1 MPPSLL
7 RTYSFSTSSSSIRC
21 GASACRI
28 TCCSRPL
35 LGKSLTYCEPMAA
48 DSVLL
53 MCSKPTPIASAL
65 ARSISSRTLVPAGR
79 PSACTSD
86 SNGLASASFSSCCR
100 AARSSAWPCPV
111 RACRA
116 SEKPEE
122 RPRLS
127 MAGGITLITSPSATV
142 AIACCAA
149 STSRRGCACA
159 LTPVL
164 QHGVGQRRTRAGTG
178 KAVAEDRLVGAD
190 ARTRG
195 HVPFVG
201 FDNGQRTLG
210 RRLTAAGSR
219 S

>member
-7 RTYSFSTSSSSIRC
+7 RTYSFSTSSSSIRW

-35 LGKSLTYCEPMAA
+35 LGKSLTYCEPIAA

-86 SNGLASASFSSCCR
+86 NSGLASASFSSCCR
-100 AARSSAWPCPV
+100 AARSSAWLCPV

-116 SEKPEE
+116 SENPDE

-127 MAGGITLITSPSATV
+127 IAGGITLITSPSAIV
-142 AIACCAA
+142 AIAFCAA
-149 STSRRGCACA
+149 STSPA
-159 LTPVL
+159 
-164 QHGVGQRRTRAGTG
+164 
-178 KAVAEDRLVGAD
+178 AVAP
-190 ARTRG
+190 ARSPQSLSM
-195 HVPFVG
+195 V
-201 FDNGQRTLG
+201 
-210 RRLTAAGSR
+210 
-219 S
+219 